1 MRCIMT
7 VKLPVETSNEAIK
20 SGKLQKVLQS
30 VVDDLKPEAVYYYAV
45 DGKRG
50 GIFVFDLKEPSQ
62 IPAAAEPFFLG
73 LNASV
78 EFAPCMK
85 PEDLA
90 KAGPA
95 IEKAIKKHA

>member
-7 VKLPVETSNEAIK
+7 VKFPVEASNEAIK
-20 SGKLQKVLQS
+20 SGKLQKVIQS
-30 VVDDLKPEAVYYYAV
+30 VTEELKPEAAYFYAV

-62 IPAAAEPFFLG
+62 IPAAAEPFFLAF
-73 LNASV
+73 NASV
-78 EFAPCMK
+78 EIQPCMK

-95 IEKAIKKHA
+95 IEKAIKKYA